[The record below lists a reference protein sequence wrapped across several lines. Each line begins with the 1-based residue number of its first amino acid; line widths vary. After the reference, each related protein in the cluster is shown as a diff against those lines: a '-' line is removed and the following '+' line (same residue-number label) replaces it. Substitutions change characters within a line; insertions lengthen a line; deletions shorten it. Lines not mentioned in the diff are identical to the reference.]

1 MLGAAGSANAAYT
14 IGQTAGATD
23 GCGSGQALI
32 QAQIAGPPSYVA
44 STPGVIVSWSYLA
57 HSQAPSIKLKVYRA
71 TAAAQSWFLRSESSV
86 KPPGG
91 GPGQVQTNHLNTF
104 SESPGLRIQAG
115 DTLGLTGTGAFGI
128 ACIDTLSTADVLR
141 TKAVPPDTLP
151 GQDNSGFVGT
161 LAKLR
166 IGVSAVVE
174 PDADGDSFGDQSQ
187 DSCPTD
193 TGVHTGP
200 CPADVSIVKTASAN
214 PRVGSNLGYGLV
226 VRNNHPTNPATGV
239 NVVDVLPAGA
249 TFVASATGKGS
260 CAGTTTVTCALGT
273 LSAGQSVNV
282 GIVVR
287 PTATGPLSNT
297 ASVSTASSDTSSA
310 NNSSTAA
317 VTVGP
322 AIPVLS
328 QFKLKPSSFVAA
340 TSGPSVRA
348 AAIGAGVFIGYK
360 INAPAT
366 TKFTVQKVAPGVR
379 KGKKCV
385 APPKTTPKKKPKKCT
400 RYLSRG
406 SFTHK
411 DAPGS
416 VKFRFTG
423 RVKGKTLKPG
433 SYRVRAVARNV
444 SGVSKAVTKR
454 FKVKKG

>member
-71 TAAAQSWFLRSESSV
+71 TGSAQSWFLRSESSV

-91 GPGQVQTNHLNTF
+91 GSGQVQTNHLNTF
-104 SESPGLRIQAG
+104 SESPGIRIQAG

-128 ACIDTLSTADVLR
+128 ACIDTLSTADVVR
-141 TKAVPPDTLP
+141 TRAAPPDSLP
-151 GQDNSGFVGT
+151 GQDNTGFAGT

-174 PDADGDSFGDQSQ
+174 PDADGDAFGDQSQ

-200 CPADVSIVKTASAN
+200 CPVDVSIAKTASAN
-214 PRVGSNLGYGLV
+214 PRVGSDLTYALL
-226 VRNNHPTNPATGV
+226 VRNNHSTNPATGV
-239 NVVDVLPAGA
+239 TVVDQLPAGT
-249 TFVASATGKGS
+249 TFVTSAAGQGS
-260 CAGTTTVTCALGT
+260 CSGTTKVTCALGT
-273 LSAGQSVNV
+273 LAAGKSTAI

-287 PTATGPLSNT
+287 PTASGPLSNT
-297 ASVSTASSDTSSA
+297 ASVTTTAADGNPA

-328 QFKLKPSSFVAA
+328 AFKIKPSSFVAA
-340 TSGPSVRA
+340 TSGPSVVA
-348 AAIGAGVFIGYK
+348 AAATGAIVGYRL
-360 INAPAT
+360 NTAAT
-366 TKFTVQKVAPGVR
+366 TKFTVQKREPGVR

-385 APPKTTPKKKPKKCT
+385 APPKKPPAKKPKKCT
-400 RYLSRG
+400 RWLTRG
-406 SFTHK
+406 SFSRK
-411 DAPGS
+411 DASGAAR
-416 VKFRFTG
+416 FRFSG
-423 RVKGKTLKPG
+423 RVKGKTLRPG
-433 SYRVRAVARNV
+433 TYRLRATARNS
-444 SGVSKAVTKR
+444 SGASKLVTKG